1 MTMDVACV
9 RENYWYLGGLEPLY
23 QLSVKDFQNNG
34 IKENTLKG
42 VSMHGFEIV
51 GRFLV

>member
-1 MTMDVACV
+1 VI
-9 RENYWYLGGLEPLY
+9 
-23 QLSVKDFQNNG
+23 DFQNNG
-34 IKENTLKG
+34 IKENTLEG